1 MDELGY
7 FEDPGGQLA
16 RSRAKPYGWHG
27 WLWTSGSTSTSQL
40 QRPRNARARL
50 GPRTWQFL
58 HGGSLPARR
67 SLHDRRDR
75 ALPSAFPP
83 RPLPTASVS
92 ANGFASAKP
101 FVAKRGS
108 RALELDQLG
117 LAQFEAELVGR
128 SSPWRDTDKAAIVE
142 RASWGGPGHPDQE
155 SRRAVCAMFCAPPEA
170 LRFAREMCGGIPGGA
185 RLVTPHE
192 SKDGPRVNAN
202 EQGARTGRGAL
213 VNSWGVPR
221 RTSVTDRAY
230 RAPGPNSSSTRASRV
245 GSCAD
250 RPRNSPSTLSPSW
263 ATSPSPAVP
272 P

>member
-92 ANGFASAKP
+92 ASGFASAKP
-101 FVAKRGS
+101 LVAKQGS

-128 SSPWRDTDKAAIVE
+128 SSPRRDTDKAAIVE
-142 RASWGGPGHPDQE
+142 RASWVDRALTKKAGG
-155 SRRAVCAMFCAPPEA
+155 
-170 LRFAREMCGGIPGGA
+170 RFAPCSVRLPKRSGSRARCAGGF
-185 RLVTPHE
+185 L
-192 SKDGPRVNAN
+192 
-202 EQGARTGRGAL
+202 GAL
-213 VNSWGVPR
+213 DS
-221 RTSVTDRAY
+221 
-230 RAPGPNSSSTRASRV
+230 
-245 GSCAD
+245 
-250 RPRNSPSTLSPSW
+250 
-263 ATSPSPAVP
+263 
-272 P
+272 

>member
-1 MDELGY
+1 
-7 FEDPGGQLA
+7 
-16 RSRAKPYGWHG
+16 
-27 WLWTSGSTSTSQL
+27 
-40 QRPRNARARL
+40 
-50 GPRTWQFL
+50 
-58 HGGSLPARR
+58 
-67 SLHDRRDR
+67 
-75 ALPSAFPP
+75 
-83 RPLPTASVS
+83 
-92 ANGFASAKP
+92 
-101 FVAKRGS
+101 
-108 RALELDQLG
+108 
-117 LAQFEAELVGR
+117 
-128 SSPWRDTDKAAIVE
+128 
-142 RASWGGPGHPDQE
+142 
-155 SRRAVCAMFCAPPEA
+155 MFCAPPEA

-213 VNSWGVPR
+213 VASWGVPR